1 MDTKFK
7 IGDIVVLKSGGPKM
21 TINKLILKRNV
32 VSNMRGFNDDFEGE
46 YECKWFE
53 GMEGKTDNF
62 QENALQ
68 LAE

>member
-1 MDTKFK
+1 MGTKFK
-7 IGDIVVLKSGGPKM
+7 IGDIVVLKSGGPRM

-32 VSNMRGFNDDFEGE
+32 AHTMSGFNDDFEGE

-53 GMEGKTDNF
+53 GKEGKTDSF
-62 QENALQ
+62 QENALE